1 MHICRAIFSKLH
13 QVGFDGC
20 IYPDHIFAI
29 EGDGPDSGQAL
40 SYVVGYVKARL
51 AEFAAR

>member
-1 MHICRAIFSKLH
+1 MAVSIPITFSRSK
-13 QVGFDGC
+13 
-20 IYPDHIFAI
+20 
-29 EGDGPDSGQAL
+29 DSGQAL